1 MHEGISDMNPS
12 VSLRVVTN
20 AETAVLDQVFFSRP
34 LQVPRDK
41 MKMTPLK
48 IVFSIVRGVILSRAT
63 YVRHISCI
71 SYLLFTSWN
80 SAALPR
86 VRPDKG
92 AAVYH
97 IFTASCERDGVTYF
111 YCLLLV

>member
-20 AETAVLDQVFFSRP
+20 AETAVLDQVFLSRP

-41 MKMTPLK
+41 MTPLT
-48 IVFSIVRGVILSRAT
+48 IVFSIVRGIILSRAT

-71 SYLLFTSWN
+71 LYLLFTSWN